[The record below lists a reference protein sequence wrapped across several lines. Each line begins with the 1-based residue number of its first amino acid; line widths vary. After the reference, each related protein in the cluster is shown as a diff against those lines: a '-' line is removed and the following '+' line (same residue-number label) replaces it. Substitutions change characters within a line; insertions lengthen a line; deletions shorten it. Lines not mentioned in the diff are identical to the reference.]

1 MILAVH
7 SSASYFSETKTYSRD
22 GGHFFMSDNAA
33 NPAKNGD
40 ILTIA
45 QIIKTVVSSVAEV
58 EVGAL
63 FINFREV
70 VPSWHILE
78 EMVHK
83 NHQPL
88 YKRITQLSSGFVK
101 NNVKKKIKSM
111 DMKLHWLLFWPSQSQ
126 FCHYWA
132 PGGENRADYFT
143 KHHASIHHRA
153 IRPEFLKPKCQ
164 LDLLRKRKAQI
175 KPAARVC

>member
-70 VPSWHILE
+70 VPS
-78 EMVHK
+78 
-83 NHQPL
+83 
-88 YKRITQLSSGFVK
+88 
-101 NNVKKKIKSM
+101 
-111 DMKLHWLLFWPSQSQ
+111 
-126 FCHYWA
+126 
-132 PGGENRADYFT
+132 
-143 KHHASIHHRA
+143 
-153 IRPEFLKPKCQ
+153 
-164 LDLLRKRKAQI
+164 
-175 KPAARVC
+175 